1 MARKI
6 RVRNSKPRDLGLFRK
21 LWKQYLTENEKAGS
35 TVAATDKNM
44 AAPEALFNA
53 YTNEDLSGIVLFVG
67 DYAVLMAG
75 DNQVDHNSR
84 TAMLWGLYVE
94 ESRRKNGVG
103 TLLIEEAKKQLKA
116 AGYSTVLTVFGAQN
130 EAAGNIANKNEAKPI
145 FVSAKVDLG

>member
-21 LWKQYLTENEKAGS
+21 LWKQFLTENEKAGS
-35 TVAATDKNM
+35 TVSATAKNM
-44 AAPEALFNA
+44 ETPESLFKV
-53 YTNEDLSGIVLFVG
+53 YTDGDVQGIVLFVG

-75 DNQVDHNSR
+75 DTQIEHTGR

-94 ESRRKNGVG
+94 ESRRKNGVA

-116 AGYSTVLTVFGAQN
+116 AGYNSVLTVFGAQN
-130 EAAGNIANKNEAKPI
+130 EAAGQIANKQEAKPI
-145 FVSAKVDLG
+145 FVSARVDLG